1 MHQLAGAD
9 AAFLYA
15 ERPEWHFHVSGV
27 LIVDPTDAPGFGV
40 DLIRRRLADRLHLM
54 PQFRWKLVSA
64 PWGVDRPIF
73 VDDPHFD
80 LEAHLRHVAVPAPGD
95 ERTLGRLL
103 GRLISYKLDRTHP
116 LWEMW
121 VIEGLAGGRVAV
133 LTKIHHSIVDGVS
146 GSDLATIIL
155 DHEPDPGPDPEPP
168 PYEPAPGP
176 SVVQRALHTAIGA
189 AQLPWRQARLAEQTA
204 RQSITYL
211 RHTRRDAPPA
221 GAFQAPRTP
230 FNGSL
235 SPHREFACARIPL
248 VDAKQVKDTF
258 GVKLND
264 VVLAVCAGALRDYLI
279 GHDALPDK
287 PLIAQIP
294 VSIRTDET
302 RGQVGTQVAAMFAS
316 LGTDIGDPVE
326 RLQVIHDSTQS
337 AKEMRQALTADRI
350 MGLTD
355 TTPPGLISIAARL
368 FTSMGIEGRIPPVF
382 NLIVSNV
389 PGPPFDLYLAGA
401 RVEALYPLGPLLYG
415 SGVNITCI
423 STAHSIDF
431 GFESCPELMPDVWTL
446 ASGIE
451 PAMTELLRS
460 ARRAS
465 RSAPK
470 ARSPGPARA
479 KARTKRGPVA
489 G

>member
-1 MHQLAGAD
+1 MHQIAGAD

-27 LIVDPTDAPGFGV
+27 MVVDPADAPDFGV
-40 DLIRRRLADRLHLM
+40 DLIRRRLAARLHLM

-64 PWGVDRPIF
+64 PLGVDRPIF
-73 VDDPHFD
+73 VDDPDFD
-80 LEAHLRHVAVPAPGD
+80 LDAHLRHIAVPAPGD
-95 ERTLGRLL
+95 DRTLGRLL
-103 GRLISYKLDRTHP
+103 GQLISYKLDRTRP

-155 DHEPDPGPDPEPP
+155 DFEPDPGPDPEPP
-168 PYEPAPGP
+168 LYEPVPGP
-176 SVVQRALHTAIGA
+176 SVPRRLLHTATGA
-189 AQLPWRQARLAEQTA
+189 AVLPWRQARLAEQTV

-211 RHTRRDAPPA
+211 RHTRRDVAPA

-235 SPHREFACARIPL
+235 TPHREFACARIPL
-248 VDAKQVKDTF
+248 ADVKEVKNAFD
-258 GVKLND
+258 VKLND
-264 VVLAVCAGALRDYLI
+264 VVLAVCSGALRSYLV

-294 VSIRTDET
+294 VSVRTDET
-302 RGQVGTQVAAMFAS
+302 RDHVGTQVAAMFAS
-316 LGTDIGDPVE
+316 LGTDVADPVE
-326 RLQVIHDSTQS
+326 RLHVIHESTQS

-355 TTPPGLISIAARL
+355 TTPPGLIAIAARM

-389 PGPPFDLYLAGA
+389 PGPPLDLYLAGA
-401 RVEALYPLGPLLYG
+401 RLEALYPLGPLLYG

-423 STAHSIDF
+423 STARSIDF

-446 ASGIE
+446 AEGIG
-451 PAMTELLRS
+451 PALTELL
-460 ARRAS
+460 ARAGPEPAPAPKKRRPRAS
-465 RSAPK
+465 APRPT
-470 ARSPGPARA
+470 A
-479 KARTKRGPVA
+479 
-489 G
+489 